1 MHSWRAW
8 LETIHHLALAVWLGV
23 IVAAGAFAAIVFP
36 TMKALDPA
44 LPGFAAYA
52 GPHWRIAGG
61 KLGQQIFLLTD
72 IVQFA
77 CAVVTVAT
85 LLCLFVT
92 LGASPQR
99 RRPAA
104 WVRALGLSLAF
115 ASAAGQILI
124 VGPQMNSAL
133 KSFWAAAGAGNAD
146 LAALHQGAFDQLHPI
161 ASWLLTGSA
170 VGLVAALVAGI
181 WSIARPWTGITSSGE
196 PSEAPRYPEPAL
208 LKGRRA

>member
-1 MHSWRAW
+1 MLSWRAW
-8 LETIHHLALAVWLGV
+8 LETIHHLALALWLGV

-36 TMKALDPA
+36 TMKSLEPA
-44 LPGFAAYA
+44 LPGFAGYS

-77 CAVVTVAT
+77 CVVVTVAT

-104 WVRALGLSLAF
+104 WFRTLGLSLAF

-124 VGPQMNSAL
+124 VGPQMNGAL
-133 KSFWAAAGAGNAD
+133 KNFWAAAGAGNAE
-146 LAALHQGAFDQLHPI
+146 LAAIHQGAFDQLHPI
-161 ASWLLTGSA
+161 ASWLLAGSA
-170 VGLVAALVAGI
+170 VGLLAALTAGI
-181 WSIARPWTGITSSGE
+181 WSLARPWAAGPSSGE

-208 LKGRRA
+208 LKSRRA